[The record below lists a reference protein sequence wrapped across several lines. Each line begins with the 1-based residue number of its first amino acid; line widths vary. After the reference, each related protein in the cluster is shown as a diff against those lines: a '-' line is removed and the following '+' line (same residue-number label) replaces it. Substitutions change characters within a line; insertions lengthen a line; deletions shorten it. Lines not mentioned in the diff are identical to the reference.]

1 MTKPGKAGCG
11 VSPYDG
17 EQCRGGCKIDRESAG
32 AREGGKST
40 HQ

>member
-1 MTKPGKAGCG
+1 MTRPGKAGCG

-17 EQCRGGCKIDRESAG
+17 EQCRGGWEIDRESSG